1 MIIYVCNDLRAV
13 GMAHEQS
20 SPYFV
25 LDEENNCMV
34 TTYQI
39 RDTYMKIGDS
49 YAGRSNLINDFSDFH
64 YSGNL
69 KNSTSSFYHKGYVE
83 LNNNMRYFEP
93 YVDLKNYVQ
102 IRKSDAHMYS
112 NVKNLTLC
120 NEDFYPDGRYL
131 ILKDQ
136 LIKGKSLIG
145 YLYDFYINYYR
156 SNNSL
161 YVFINTRILDA
172 IINCDSDNKALY
184 GYDTSIFND
193 KEKWQKL
200 VSISIKIKNHLSILA
215 KYKEEISNAINAYSG
230 DLEDLY
236 FSENDYE

>member
-1 MIIYVCNDLRAV
+1 MV
-13 GMAHEQS
+13 HEQS
-20 SPYFV
+20 SHYFV

-49 YAGRSNLINDFSDFH
+49 YAGRHNLIKDFNDFH

-69 KNSTSSFYHKGYVE
+69 KGSTSNFYHKGYVE
-83 LNNNMRYFEP
+83 LNNDNMKYFEP

-102 IRKSDAHMYS
+102 IRKEDVYMYS

-136 LIKGKSLIG
+136 FEKGKSLIG
-145 YLYDFYINYYR
+145 YLYNFYADYCYHR
-156 SNNSL
+156 DKL
-161 YVFINTRILDA
+161 YPIINTKILDA
-172 IINCDSDNKALY
+172 IINCEFDNTALN
-184 GYDTSIFND
+184 GYDASIFND

-200 VSISIKIKNHLSILA
+200 VSISIKIKNNLYVAA
-215 KYKEEISNAINAYSG
+215 KCKEEINKAMNAYSG
-230 DLEDLY
+230 ELEDLY
-236 FSENDYE
+236 SSEIGW